1 MSHNSSLLVPLPEI
15 TRHKH
20 SLFELNGDAAAKWLE
35 ALPMANLGETTKQLY
50 QALTEL
56 SHVRCKPKDR
66 FEILEKM
73 RPRVHTITKGLAQ
86 HYLNKPIVLPEKA
99 EKVVLLA
106 DTLNSQLALGY
117 CQSFVGLE
125 SESRLIRPKEAMA
138 TCLHRALSEYS
149 QVLLRTYQLYRTPP
163 HHFWL
168 HNHHLYRSGQL
179 QKLTN
184 QKVSDKILG
193 SSTVQQAY
201 LRTLLLA
208 SSRCHQLP
216 QPHIEQVYIGLRYWS
231 NLAEIRD
238 YRLESCTFLLDPDRD
253 AAPTYRQLTQ
263 QAPSPDWLGID
274 TTGLTEGA
282 VVNTNLPSGKIKL
295 ELNLPTS
302 TLKQLSN
309 AWHAPATRSSQRV
322 ERDDT
327 ALITLGL
334 NATHYYCANLADFD
348 QFQIDSSDAALQPDP
363 FSERHSRDVWS
374 QVVSDDT
381 RDTDHSGMVNF
392 GLSAAEQD
400 EPVEAIDYSLTQA
413 PGDNSRRLTE
423 RQYNYLRARI
433 LDSSSGGFRI
443 EWPLEEGV
451 RIRTGEVIGIKT
463 EDFDDWR
470 IAVVRWIRSDDQ
482 HQMGVE
488 ILATAAIPYSARLM
502 QSGLPASDYQRAIVL
517 PSDGNDDSPRVLLA
531 NIASF
536 AEGQTIELVRPGHV
550 LRARLLHSIE
560 GSGSYKL
567 FGYKDA
573 VKNAPPKAV
582 VGEPEKNEDEFNN
595 LWEIL

>member
-20 SLFELNGDAAAKWLE
+20 SLFELDGDAAAKWLD

-66 FEILEKM
+66 LDILEKM

-86 HYLNKPIVLPEKA
+86 HYLNKPIVLPDKA

-125 SESRLIRPKEAMA
+125 SESRLIRPKESMA

-168 HNHHLYRSGQL
+168 HNHHLYRSAQL
-179 QKLTN
+179 QKLTTH
-184 QKVSDKILG
+184 KVSDKILG
-193 SSTVQQAY
+193 SGTVQQAY

-208 SSRCHQLP
+208 CSRCHQLP
-216 QPHIEQVYIGLRYWS
+216 QPHIEQVYNGLRYWS
-231 NLAEIRD
+231 NLVEIRGN
-238 YRLESCTFLLDPDRD
+238 RLESCTFLLDPDHD

-274 TTGLTEGA
+274 TNGLTESDIVNANQPGA
-282 VVNTNLPSGKIKL
+282 KTKL
-295 ELNLPTS
+295 ELNLPKA
-302 TLKQLSN
+302 TLMQLSN
-309 AWHAPATRSSQRV
+309 AWHAPTTRSSQRV

-334 NATHYYCANLADFD
+334 NATHYYCANLASFD
-348 QFQIDSSDAALQPDP
+348 QFQIDSDDAQLQPDP
-363 FSERHSRDVWS
+363 FSERHHHDVWS
-374 QVVSDDT
+374 DGASDDT
-381 RDTDHSGMVNF
+381 RETDHAGAVSF
-392 GLSAAEQD
+392 GLNPNQPD
-400 EPVEAIDYSLTQA
+400 EPVEAIDYSLTQT
-413 PGDNSRRLTE
+413 PGDNSRRNADRE
-423 RQYNYLRARI
+423 YSYLRAQI
-433 LDSSSGGFRI
+433 LDSSAGGFRI
-443 EWPLEEGV
+443 EWPLEQGV

-470 IAVVRWIRSDDQ
+470 IAVVRWIRGDEQ

-488 ILATAAIPYSARLM
+488 VLATSAIPYSARLM

-517 PSDGNDDSPRVLLA
+517 PGDGQDDSPRVLLA

-536 AEGQTIELVRPGHV
+536 AEGQTIELIRPGHAQ
-550 LRARLLHSIE
+550 RARLLTSIE
-560 GSGSYKL
+560 SSGSYKL

-582 VGEPEKNEDEFNN
+582 VGEPEKNEGEFNN